1 VPKGGHL
8 FFATN
13 DAITKEQSTRFV
25 LSKRDVFWWRAQ
37 MKRSRRWLMS
47 LRNDPRITPELARQ
61 RPGLRLNLRSLLAL
75 IGFVV
80 GLATLILQFAAIVP
94 PSMDAG
100 RGLFGSVVFYFSFF
114 TILTNLLVVLIYLG
128 ALVRGQRWL
137 MFFRKPKTR
146 ATAAATV
153 ALVGGFY
160 HFALSGLYQLEG
172 LIAFCTFV
180 LHYVTPVLYLVWFAG
195 WNRTGTLKW
204 PAIIT
209 MLIYP
214 LLYCTCVMARGALIG
229 EYPYPVLD
237 AGALGY
243 GQVALNIAGLLVLL
257 IVLNAV
263 AVAIDRSLLAS
274 KRS

>member
-1 VPKGGHL
+1 
-8 FFATN
+8 
-13 DAITKEQSTRFV
+13 
-25 LSKRDVFWWRAQ
+25 
-37 MKRSRRWLMS
+37 MS
-47 LRNDPRITPELARQ
+47 LRNDSQITPKAARR
-61 RPGLRLNLRSLLAL
+61 RPGLRWNARSILAA

-80 GLATLILQFAAIVP
+80 GLSALILQFAVIVP
-94 PSMDAG
+94 TSMDAG
-100 RGLFGSVVFYFSFF
+100 RGLFGSLVFYFSYF
-114 TILTNLLVVLIYLG
+114 TILTNLLAVLIYLG

-137 MFFRKPKTR
+137 MFFRKPLTR
-146 ATAAATV
+146 ATAAATI

-160 HFALSGLYQLEG
+160 HFALADLYELEG
-172 LIAFCTFV
+172 LLAFCTFV

-204 PAIIT
+204 RDIAT

-214 LLYCTCVMARGALIG
+214 VLYCLYAMARGALTA

-237 AGALGY
+237 AATLGY
-243 GQVALNIAGLLVLL
+243 GQVAVNIAGLLLLL

-274 KRS
+274 KRN